1 MPRRRRFSSP
11 INPLKFDQA
20 LTFIPLQIHSNER
33 QRGRKVA
40 MKSTLYSAVVA
51 MVLYAIP
58 AMAQDLLT
66 TLPDWN
72 DEDAAYRDP
81 MRGLTV
87 SPGLFEHIE
96 GGNYS
101 STQLGYFEEGCCFTN
116 TDLHQDTEGDDLW
129 TAYHMWKRLEGIK
142 PSSTWRNRMNTLKK
156 FYVNDYLSVLT
167 GPGRE
172 TDNNYDHVYGW
183 GLCDWYKTEGSK
195 EPDGGAAAL
204 AAIDG
209 IIAAMVDWNA
219 SYQGGIEPGDSIL
232 NNSNGTRRWA
242 RQLRLAVCAAE
253 VSPTAFNKAWR
264 DKVIDIV
271 LNSPDFDD
279 NYKMYF
285 YDEGQTTKKGYDYA
299 GGERVTNTFH
309 MGLWMDSMWQA
320 WRTLSAG
327 GDARAATIRERLVG
341 MASFFKNY
349 GPTTDGRIPLLAGI
363 NVNTGTRLDTSGSG
377 FGNTDVYTISPV
389 NGLVFAYKFTGD
401 QRYLDAAW
409 SLWLRF
415 QESESGKVA
424 TISHYADSQL
434 SSANGY
440 RLLRHNKGELQYVYA
455 LFENGGEPT
464 IVSSDIKPPAAPA
477 NLQIQ

>member
-1 MPRRRRFSSP
+1 MRNVLLGLA
-11 INPLKFDQA
+11 IA
-20 LTFIPLQIHSNER
+20 LAFQVSDAT
-33 QRGRKVA
+33 
-40 MKSTLYSAVVA
+40 
-51 MVLYAIP
+51 
-58 AMAQDLLT
+58 AQDLLT
-66 TLPDWN
+66 TLPDWS
-72 DEDAAYRDP
+72 DEDAAYRDSA
-81 MRGLTV
+81 RGLDV

-101 STQLGYFEEGCCFTN
+101 SDQLGFFGEACCFTN
-116 TDLHQDTEGDDLW
+116 KELHEDTEGDDLW
-129 TAYHMWKRLEGIK
+129 TAYHMWKRLEGVK
-142 PSSTWRNRMNTLKK
+142 PNGTWHTRMETLKN

-209 IIAAMVDWNA
+209 IIAAMVNWNA

-264 DKVIDIV
+264 DKVVDIV
-271 LNSPDFDD
+271 MNSPDFDD

-309 MGLWMDSMWQA
+309 MGLWMDAMWQA
-320 WRTLSAG
+320 WRVLSAE
-327 GDARAATIRERLVG
+327 GDPRASPIQERLTG
-341 MASFFKNY
+341 MASYFRDY
-349 GPTTDGRIPLLAGI
+349 GPTADGRVPLLTGVNI
-363 NVNTGTRLDTSGSG
+363 NTGTRIDTASSG

-415 QESESGKVA
+415 QESESGKA
-424 TISHYADSQL
+424 GTIGHYADSQL

-455 LFENGGEPT
+455 LFENGGKPT
-464 IVSSDIKPPAAPA
+464 TVSGAQAAPMA
-477 NLQIQ
+477 PSNVSIQ